1 MNSHTDSQCKNHNYT
16 HPLDY
21 SDSTSPLEQPE
32 QNCFRFLLIM
42 EGSGTLYM
50 NSSSISVSPHN
61 LLCLNEMELPK
72 FNKSS
77 SLKVKDIYFH
87 PKLINH
93 NFNYNNIRDSIYSFS
108 SVEQQDC
115 YLLQP
120 FIQRDKNY
128 VGHFSL
134 EEGLFIKV
142 SKLFDFVIRELQLK
156 RDIYWPCR
164 SRSFMLELL
173 ILTTKL
179 FESRQNLLLEDP
191 LYFTEN
197 TKNILA
203 YLHNN
208 YMDKITLD
216 QLASIFAT
224 NRTTL
229 NNEFLKA
236 TKVSIIDYLITLR
249 INLAAAML
257 RDTLLPISE
266 IMERVGFHDSSHF
279 WRTFKKHTS
288 LSPKEYREKYC
299 WVED

>member
-1 MNSHTDSQCKNHNYT
+1 
-16 HPLDY
+16 
-21 SDSTSPLEQPE
+21 
-32 QNCFRFLLIM
+32 
-42 EGSGTLYM
+42 
-50 NSSSISVSPHN
+50 
-61 LLCLNEMELPK
+61 
-72 FNKSS
+72 
-77 SLKVKDIYFH
+77 
-87 PKLINH
+87 
-93 NFNYNNIRDSIYSFS
+93 
-108 SVEQQDC
+108 
-115 YLLQP
+115 
-120 FIQRDKNY
+120 
-128 VGHFSL
+128 
-134 EEGLFIKV
+134 
-142 SKLFDFVIRELQLK
+142 
-156 RDIYWPCR
+156 
-164 SRSFMLELL
+164 MLELL

-191 LYFTEN
+191 PYITEN

-216 QLASIFAT
+216 QLASIFTT